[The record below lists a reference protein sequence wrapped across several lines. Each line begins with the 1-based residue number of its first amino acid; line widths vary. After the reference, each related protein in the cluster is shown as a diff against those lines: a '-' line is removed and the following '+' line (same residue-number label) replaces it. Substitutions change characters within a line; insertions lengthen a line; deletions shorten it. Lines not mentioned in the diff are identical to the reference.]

1 MKKHLLAV
9 AIISQALCVG
19 SAMADGHAGKIQS
32 YYDANITSWL
42 GASEIASA
50 VNMQNEK
57 NSALTEA
64 DIAVLDTQW
73 RAEKKTGGGDLMAGK
88 LGNDLSGFLKGIRDK
103 SDGVIVEIFVMD
115 NKGLNVG
122 QTDPTG
128 DYMQGDEAKWQKTY
142 QMGPGSLFIDE
153 VEEDGGKNIS
163 QASATVVDSKGAAI
177 GAVTIAIDV
186 DTLK

>member
-1 MKKHLLAV
+1 MKKHLLAM
-9 AIISQALCVG
+9 AIISQALFVG
-19 SAMADGHAGKIQS
+19 TAVADGHKAKIQS
-32 YYDANITSWL
+32 YYDSSISSWL
-42 GASEIASA
+42 GASEITSA
-50 VNMQNEK
+50 VTMQNEK
-57 NSALTEA
+57 NSGLTDA
-64 DIAVLDTQW
+64 DIATLDLQW
-73 RAEKKTGGGDLMAGK
+73 RAEKKAGGGDLMAGK
-88 LGNDLSGFLKGIRDK
+88 MGNDLAGFLKGIKDK

-142 QMGPGSLFIDE
+142 QVGPGSLFVDE

-163 QASATVVDSKGAAI
+163 QASATVVDGKGDAI